1 VLLGVV
7 PLLRMM
13 IESKILSFG
22 FINPKENFYN
32 FEAKFRLENY
42 IWGLFVENNGIFKWS
57 RFFFYVC
64 YFLFQ
69 E

>member
-32 FEAKFRLENY
+32 F
-42 IWGLFVENNGIFKWS
+42 
-57 RFFFYVC
+57 
-64 YFLFQ
+64 
-69 E
+69 